1 MDLPQPNAHITIRHV
16 RETDL
21 EAMAEIL
28 NSRPVNLGSQ
38 RLPYHPMSVVADWI
52 ADVPGRYKIV
62 AEIDGRVAGY
72 GELETWPDRPR
83 LNHGG
88 EIDLV
93 ATHPDFRGR
102 GVGPALMEA
111 LIALADNWL
120 RLTRLQLYVWDGN
133 ERAIDLY
140 RKCGFE
146 VEGRLKQFVFVDG
159 EYRDAFIM
167 ARLKPARNGG
177 KTSTT

>member
-1 MDLPQPNAHITIRHV
+1 
-16 RETDL
+16 
-21 EAMAEIL
+21 
-28 NSRPVNLGSQ
+28 
-38 RLPYHPMSVVADWI
+38 
-52 ADVPGRYKIV
+52 
-62 AEIDGRVAGY
+62 
-72 GELETWPDRPR
+72 
-83 LNHGG
+83 
-88 EIDLV
+88 
-93 ATHPDFRGR
+93 
-102 GVGPALMEA
+102 MEA

-140 RKCGFE
+140 RRCGFE

-159 EYRDAFIM
+159 DYRDAFIM